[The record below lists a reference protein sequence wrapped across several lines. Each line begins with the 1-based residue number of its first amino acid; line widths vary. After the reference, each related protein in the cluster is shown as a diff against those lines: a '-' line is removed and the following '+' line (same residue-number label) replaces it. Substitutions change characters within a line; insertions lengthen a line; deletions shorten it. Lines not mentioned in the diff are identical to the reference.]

1 MSPHLGNPWIRFVT
15 CPEVLTSMLLGELGL
30 VSKAVMQYY
39 ANCICCIRSASQCR
53 RVGITLNFSTTQ
65 EQLSLRSFIFRSVDF
80 SIADSLSFALKDSFL
95 LIRTFVLLGV
105 YTVTCFTHRDMK
117 FLTLRNHSFKFLFS
131 FQSNYKSLLPVSN
144 TMSPSQVNCYVK
156 HFYGLADN
164 LFCNWH
170 AAKEPDLGHFKT

>member
-1 MSPHLGNPWIRFVT
+1 M
-15 CPEVLTSMLLGELGL
+15 
-30 VSKAVMQYY
+30 
-39 ANCICCIRSASQCR
+39 
-53 RVGITLNFSTTQ
+53 
-65 EQLSLRSFIFRSVDF
+65 DF
-80 SIADSLSFALKDSFL
+80 SIADLLSFVLFALKDYFL

-117 FLTLRNHSFKFLFS
+117 FLTLHNHSFKLLFS

-170 AAKEPDLGHFKT
+170 AAKEPDLGHFKTWHLSSIKLFGYALVIINWKFYRDPQFFRTYSTYGGITVSYVNLSY